1 MSPIGEFGSTEL
13 SLREKLIHMNWEM
26 VAMVSLLAA
35 IGFAMLYSA
44 ANGDFS
50 PWASRQMMR
59 FGVGVVL
66 MLVIAVI
73 DIKFWLKVSYALYGV
88 SFILLATVEVMGS
101 VGGGAQRWLDLTVIQ
116 LQPSETM
123 KIALV
128 MALARYFHGLEADDA
143 GRLRYLAV
151 PLILVAAPMA
161 LVLRQPDLGT
171 AGFLALL
178 GVAML
183 WLAGARVWQFVAA
196 AAAGLAAIPIGWQ
209 FLHGYQQARVLTFLD
224 PENDP
229 LGAGY
234 HIMQS
239 KIALGSGGMFGKG
252 FLAGTQSHLNFL
264 PEKQTDFIFTM
275 LAEEFGFIGGTGL
288 IGLYG
293 LLIGYCIFIAYRC
306 RSQFARLLAMG
317 LVVNFFLY
325 VFINIAMVMGLV
337 PVVGVPLPLI
347 SNGGTALLTVLIGFG
362 LVMSC
367 WLHRATYIN
376 RRGAA

>member
-1 MSPIGEFGSTEL
+1 MSRVGDFGSPEL
-13 SLREKLIHMNWEM
+13 SLREKLIHLNWEM
-26 VAMVSLLAA
+26 VVMITLIAG
-35 IGFAMLYSA
+35 IGFAMLFSA
-44 ANGDFS
+44 ANGDLS
-50 PWASRQMMR
+50 PWASRQMVR
-59 FGVGVVL
+59 FAVGVVM

-73 DIKFWLKVSYALYGV
+73 DIRFWLKVSYALYGV

-101 VGGGAQRWLDLTVIQ
+101 VGMGAQRWLDLTVIQ

-123 KIALV
+123 KIVLV
-128 MALARYFHGLEADDA
+128 MALARYFHGLESDDA
-143 GRLRYLAV
+143 GRARYLIM
-151 PLILVAAPMA
+151 PLILIAAPMA

-171 AGFLALL
+171 AGVLGLI

-183 WLAGARVWQFVAA
+183 WLAGARLWQFLVVGG
-196 AAAGLAAIPIGWQ
+196 AGLAAIPIAWQ
-209 FLHGYQQARVLTFLD
+209 FMRGYQKQRVLTFLN
-224 PENDP
+224 PESDP
-229 LGAGY
+229 LGSGY

-239 KIALGSGGMFGKG
+239 KIALGSGGLFGKG
-252 FLAGTQSHLNFL
+252 FLSGTQSHLNFL

-275 LAEEFGFIGGTGL
+275 LAEEFGLFGGTAL
-288 IGLYG
+288 IGLYA
-293 LLIGYCIFIAYRC
+293 LLIGYCIFIAFRC

-367 WLHRATYIN
+367 WLHRGIYIN